1 MRRLEKCTK
10 RGEALKVFFGKMFLH
25 RNADMLL
32 DKTFFLK
39 IMADDDMV
47 HNAMC
52 IHKNSY
58 EKVPLS

>member
-32 DKTFFLK
+32 DKTFLK

-47 HNAMC
+47 HNAM
-52 IHKNSY
+52 HT
-58 EKVPLS
+58 

>member
-10 RGEALKVFFGKMFLH
+10 RGGALKVFFGKMFLH

-47 HNAMC
+47 HNAM
-52 IHKNSY
+52 HT
-58 EKVPLS
+58 